1 MAGPRRVTG
10 RFHSQEGCGLGRIW
24 SRARVALSRS
34 TGPVLIYGTTGPVP
48 QRGQLA
54 QSLYTGQLARFRK
67 EDNWLSP
74 YIRDNWPGS
83 TDDGQLACPINGST
97 GPVPQRGQLA
107 QSLYTGQLARF
118 HRRRTTSL
126 SYKRVN

>member
-74 YIRDNWPGS
+74 YIRDTWPGS
-83 TDDGQLACPINGST
+83 TDD
-97 GPVPQRGQLA
+97 GQLA
-107 QSLYTGQLARF
+107 QSLYTGQLA
-118 HRRRTTSL
+118 
-126 SYKRVN
+126 